1 VHLPCWATKGVLL
14 LWNPHYLFPAARPQ
28 GITNNQLMLIIYILW
43 LRQIKRYFRSKVRI
57 IGSLGQPLLLLL
69 ALGFGFGPIYQKA
82 GGGNYIQFLAPG
94 IISMGILFTAVFS
107 GIEIIWDKQFGFL
120 KETLVAP
127 VSRFKIMVGRTLG
140 GGTVAVIQG
149 LIILVISMIVGFKPA
164 DFHLFLFGLVFMA
177 LIALLFAAL
186 GTVIASILE
195 DMQGFQLIMNFLLM
209 PLFFLSGAL
218 FPLQGLPKPLVI
230 VASLNPLAYGIDG
243 LRGTLVDGV
252 HFGLMHDFIVLSIIT
267 SILFALGSYLFS
279 KTQI

>member
-1 VHLPCWATKGVLL
+1 LK
-14 LWNPHYLFPAARPQ
+14 YMR
-28 GITNNQLMLIIYILW
+28 IIHILW
-43 LRQIKRYFRSKVRI
+43 LRQLKRYYRSRSRV

-107 GIEIIWDKQFGFL
+107 GIEIIWDRQFGFL

-127 VSRFKIMVGRTLG
+127 VSRLKIMIGRTLG

-149 LIILVISMIVGFKPA
+149 FIIIVISLFIGFRPTNLH
-164 DFHLFLFGLVFMA
+164 FLLFSFVFMA
-177 LIALLFAAL
+177 LIALFFTAL
-186 GTVIASILE
+186 GTAIASVLE

-218 FPLQGLPKPLVI
+218 FPLQGLPKAFVL
-230 VASLNPLAYGIDG
+230 VASIDPLSYGVDG
-243 LRGTLVDGV
+243 LRGTLVNGA
-252 HFGLMHDFIVLSIIT
+252 HFGLFTDFFVLSIIT
-267 SILFALGSYLFS
+267 ILLLALGSYLFS
-279 KTQI
+279 KIQI